1 LVPLEFSARFTFEES
16 AIIAQAQSRDNYR
29 RHLLIPAEHGC
40 GNISADFET
49 AGGIVVLQGKR
60 IAVLVA
66 DLYQEMEVWYPLLR
80 FREDGAETV
89 AIGAEAGRSYASKK
103 GYPVVAD
110 KSFDEV
116 SAADFDALIVPG
128 GWAPGTLRQDP
139 RVLKLVREMDQAG
152 EVVAAIC
159 HAGWVL
165 CSADIL
171 RGRKATCFKAIK
183 DDLIHAGAKYVDEEV
198 VVDGNLITS
207 RVPTD
212 LPAFCREI
220 AKALASRPAARKAGT
235 GN

>member
-1 LVPLEFSARFTFEES
+1 M
-16 AIIAQAQSRDNYR
+16 D
-29 RHLLIPAEHGC
+29 
-40 GNISADFET
+40 
-49 AGGIVVLQGKR
+49 LQGKK

-66 DLYQEMEVWYPLLR
+66 DQYQEMEVWYQLLR

-89 AIGAEAGRSYASKK
+89 AVGAEAGKTYSSKK

-110 KSFDEV
+110 KSVEEV
-116 SAADFDALIVPG
+116 SVAEFDAVIIPG
-128 GWAPGTLRQDP
+128 GWAPDFLRQDP

-152 EVVAAIC
+152 KVVAAIC

-165 CSADIL
+165 CSAEVV

-183 DDLIHAGAKYVDEEV
+183 DDLIHAGARYVDEEV

-212 LPAFCREI
+212 LPAFCREV
-220 AKALASRPAARKAGT
+220 ARALATKAVARQTARG
-235 GN
+235 